1 MTPNTRA
8 AARND
13 GRHSPTAVLR
23 GKALFIPAK
32 NCREIVARVEARL
45 KGNVSNRLVPVLT
58 KELGGDH
65 VDQDDVV
72 EVHRK
77 IGHKFCI
84 SGGVPNYL
92 LAYESPQIVRQFCKR
107 VIDEVAADGGYIL
120 DASAIMQNE
129 TSIENMRAMT
139 DFVRD
144 YGRY

>member
-1 MTPNTRA
+1 M
-8 AARND
+8 
-13 GRHSPTAVLR
+13 
-23 GKALFIPAK
+23 
-32 NCREIVARVEARL
+32 ARVEARL

-65 VDQDDVV
+65 VDQDDVF